1 MTSPSGFTMNSCD
14 LDEIP
19 VTANSSTS
27 PNFGRLSTEGL
38 RKNTD
43 WDYSWRRILKKGWVY
58 WMKRMLML
66 VLVLALAG
74 CAAPEEKQEAQKTAD
89 PQADK
94 AAIDKVRD
102 DFMAAFNAG
111 DAAKI
116 GELYAENALA
126 MGGDRPTLQGRAA
139 IVEGNKTMF
148 DQFTAKIT
156 ITPTQTKTSGD
167 LAYDQ
172 GTYTMERTPKAA
184 GGKPAKE
191 EGRYVVVLQR
201 EGDAWKVVADI
212 DNKNPPSPPPSGAKK

>member
-1 MTSPSGFTMNSCD
+1 VD
-14 LDEIP
+14 
-19 VTANSSTS
+19 
-27 PNFGRLSTEGL
+27 GL
-38 RKNTD
+38 QKGTG
-43 WDYSWRRILKKGWVY
+43 WDYSRRRILKKGRVY
-58 WMKRMLML
+58 KMKRMIIL
-66 VLVLALAG
+66 VLLLAVAG
-74 CAAPEEKQEAQKTAD
+74 CAAPEVKQETQKTAD

-94 AAIDKVRD
+94 AAIDKLRD

-116 GELYAENALA
+116 GELYSENALA
-126 MGGDRPTLQGRAA
+126 MGGDRPTLQGPAA
-139 IVEGNKTMF
+139 IVESNKTMF

-172 GTYTMERTPKAA
+172 GTYTLELTPKAK

-212 DNKNPPSPPPSGAKK
+212 DNKNPPPPPPSAKK